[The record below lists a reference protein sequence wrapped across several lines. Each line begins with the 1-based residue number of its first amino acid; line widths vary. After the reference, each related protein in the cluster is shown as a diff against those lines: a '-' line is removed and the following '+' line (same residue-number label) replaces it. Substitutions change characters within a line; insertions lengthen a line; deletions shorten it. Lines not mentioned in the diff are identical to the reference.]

1 MPSPSMRS
9 TLFSKFEKLLP
20 SQRKSPRSCK
30 NSSTLSWWGSI
41 SGSLHAAKLLL
52 ATFLTYLKRRV
63 FLNGA
68 FDAFGRKSV
77 NIKVIAIKQTRP
89 TNTIRWLCSR
99 ILHGILILFMC
110 ILSYKLKAG
119 CPTQF
124 LKQNSLMS
132 LMQTFQLHEN
142 EISILAG
149 TNKRVDVK
157 YYLVNNIRIS
167 NVLALWA
174 GNYQRYPTVVFVKY
188 LFGEAKLPRIF
199 FNLTRAKNF

>member
-1 MPSPSMRS
+1 MPSPSTRS

-30 NSSTLSWWGSI
+30 NSTTLSWWGSI
-41 SGSLHAAKLLL
+41 SGSLQAAKLLL

-77 NIKVIAIKQTRP
+77 NIKVIAIRQTRP

-110 ILSYKLKAG
+110 IHHINLR
-119 CPTQF
+119 
-124 LKQNSLMS
+124 
-132 LMQTFQLHEN
+132 
-142 EISILAG
+142 
-149 TNKRVDVK
+149 RVDRRNFK
-157 YYLVNNIRIS
+157 NRTAWFRYRRFSCMKTKSQFWQEQIKGLTSNIIWSPIS
-167 NVLALWA
+167 E
-174 GNYQRYPTVVFVKY
+174 YQMTSLCGPETIRGTQR
-188 LFGEAKLPRIF
+188 LFS
-199 FNLTRAKNF
+199 

>member
-1 MPSPSMRS
+1 MPSPFTRS

-30 NSSTLSWWGSI
+30 NSSTLLWWGSI
-41 SGSLHAAKLLL
+41 SGSLQAAKLLL

-77 NIKVIAIKQTRP
+77 NIKVIAIRQTRP
-89 TNTIRWLCSR
+89 TSTIRWLCSR
-99 ILHGILILFMC
+99 ILHGILILLMC
-110 ILSYKLKAG
+110 ILSYKPKADW
-119 CPTQF
+119 PTQF

-132 LMQTFQLHEN
+132 QQTFQLHEN
-142 EISILAG
+142 EISFLAG

-157 YYLVNNIRIS
+157 YYLVTNIRIS
-167 NVLALWA
+167 NDLALWA
-174 GNYQRYPTVVFVKY
+174 GNYRGHPTVVFLKY
-188 LFGEAKLPRIF
+188 LFGEAKI
-199 FNLTRAKNF
+199 A